1 MSKQKSKPKK
11 KGGIFNYFHL
21 AFAELKRVNWPSRK
35 EATHLTWIVLAV
47 LAVMSAYLGFMD
59 FAFSRLVALLINLV

>member
-1 MSKQKSKPKK
+1 MAKQKSKTKK
-11 KGGIFNYFHL
+11 KGGIFSYFPL

-35 EATHLTWIVLAV
+35 DATHLTWIVLAV